1 MKPLR
6 ELYNNIESIL
16 KKGIQIGD
24 TSDKNLKITAKKINL
39 ILNSGHSPY
48 IGYVAED
55 GKTIQIETTYFDPV
69 LSIEISKD
77 SIFFIPL
84 VDTDWHGAFF
94 EILKILYWF
103 EQKIIKQQIANSKD
117 EEFDFDWI

>member
-69 LSIEISKD
+69 LSVEISKG

-94 EILKILYWF
+94 EVLKILYWF
-103 EQKIIKQQIANSKD
+103 EQKIIKEETAKSKD
-117 EEFDFDWI
+117 EEPDFDWI

>member
-1 MKPLR
+1 MKPIR
-6 ELYNNIESIL
+6 QFYNNIESIL
-16 KKGIQIGD
+16 KSGIQIGD
-24 TSDKNLKITAKKINL
+24 KSETKLKITAKKVNA

-55 GKTIQIETTYFDPV
+55 RKTIQIETTYFDPV
-69 LSIEISKD
+69 LSVEFSKG
-77 SIFFIPL
+77 SIYFIPL

-103 EQKIIKQQIANSKD
+103 EQKIIK
-117 EEFDFDWI
+117 EEKEKEKEDDSDFDWI

>member
-6 ELYNNIESIL
+6 EFFNNIESIL
-16 KKGIQIGD
+16 KKGIRIGEQ
-24 TSDKNLKITAKKINL
+24 SDSKLKITAKKISL

-69 LSIEISKD
+69 LSVEISKG

-84 VDTDWHGAFF
+84 ADADWHGAFF
-94 EILKILYWF
+94 EVLKILYWL
-103 EQKIIKQQIANSKD
+103 EQKILKEELAKAKD
-117 EEFDFDWI
+117 DDSDFDWI